1 MYESRLYSVPLHA
14 VQLYMV
20 DTHPAL
26 KAPNIAGYLSTWFF
40 DSTTFPM
47 RSTSAKDPAAP
58 RKRYTKTLRAREK
71 NEPSDIL
78 INLLSEAATRS
89 KKLKLKDGISA
100 STGTGIDLAVRGHE
114 VRKLFYAA
122 FARGL
127 IKDGY
132 NPEDALQEVYRGLLA
147 RNKGTCPF
155 DVTKSSFG
163 HYVHIVTGCV
173 LANYVRKEKRK
184 LQFETLE
191 SQMSPGMYST
201 GDSTFCIQDAPDL
214 HKGTKIEQGSLEDL
228 ASSISVSLKVDRSPV
243 QEALQMLAEGH
254 PIRKV
259 CATLKV
265 TRPWLDDV
273 LADAR
278 VQLLG

>member
-20 DTHPAL
+20 DTHPVL
-26 KAPNIAGYLSTWFF
+26 RAPDLAGYLSTWFF

-47 RSTSAKDPAAP
+47 RNITIKEPAP
-58 RKRYTKTLRAREK
+58 RKPRTKLTLRAREK

-78 INLLSEAATRS
+78 INLLSEAAAKS
-89 KKLKLKDGISA
+89 KKLNDSISA
-100 STGTGIDLAVRGHE
+100 STGIDLAVRGHE

-147 RNKGTCPF
+147 RNKGKCPF
-155 DVTKSSFG
+155 DVRKSSFG
-163 HYVHIVTGCV
+163 HYVHIVTRCV
-173 LANYVRKEKRK
+173 LGNYIRKEKRK

-191 SQMSPGMYST
+191 SQMSSGLSAT
-201 GDSTFCIQDAPDL
+201 TESTFSIQDAPDR
-214 HKGTKIEQGSLEDL
+214 HRGTKIEQGSLEDL
-228 ASSISVSLKVDRSPV
+228 ASSISVSLRVDREPV
-243 QEALQMLAEGH
+243 QDALQMLAEGY

-259 CATLKV
+259 CSTLKV